1 MRRALLFLAERLC
14 RHRLIA
20 DRVDKTSPYLSRY
33 YILGNKRSK
42 WFLALHHIHK
52 SDSDAHLHSHPFSWF
67 ALMLDGFY
75 YEVQPGGTHK
85 RRPGF
90 FRVRSRLS
98 WHRLVLPAGS
108 CWTLFFGFARKGSW
122 YFLVD
127 GHAVERRAYGVK
139 DD

>member
-1 MRRALLFLAERLC
+1 VRRALAFIAEAFC

-33 YILGNKRSK
+33 YLLGNKKSR
-42 WFLALHHIHK
+42 WFLALHLIHK
-52 SDSDAHLHSHPFSWF
+52 SDADAHMHSHPFSWF
-67 ALMLDGFY
+67 AMMLSGFY
-75 YEVQPGGTHK
+75 YEVQPSGTYK
-85 RRPGF
+85 RRAGF
-90 FRVRSRLS
+90 FRVRWSRS
-98 WHRLVLPAGS
+98 WHRLVLPAGP

-127 GHAVERRAYGVK
+127 GKPVERRAYGVL